1 MQRPLA
7 SKLSKFACCFLAEQL
22 VAAFGPVYAAEPM
35 PPVTTYWHNYTD
47 AGGVSHMI
55 RCEMHDFKLES
66 MSKPAGPQWQ
76 DRQPFGGATVITTV
90 QPPHWHGTW
99 HENPKVQWIIPLK
112 GTWFVQAMDGTR
124 VELGPGDVSLGE
136 DQNTR
141 PDAQGHKGHLA
152 GNIGDGAVTL
162 MVIQL
167 DVKPTIGKP
176 CRFK

>member
-1 MQRPLA
+1 
-7 SKLSKFACCFLAEQL
+7 
-22 VAAFGPVYAAEPM
+22 M